1 MNKSNL
7 LAVSAIFVL
16 NACST
21 VNQPV
26 EREYLDLV
34 GNKEVVEKYWVVERK
49 VAPEYPAEAGKN
61 NISGCVAFTLL
72 IDGNG
77 KPQNLT
83 VIKSFP
89 GSTFNKKAYEALRKW
104 RWTASES
111 NNQNQPVLTTIQ
123 LDFTTQKSVN
133 HAEAYSAC
141 VI

>member
-7 LAVSAIFVL
+7 LAVSVIFVL
-16 NACST
+16 SACST

-34 GNKEVVEKYWVVERK
+34 GNKEAVEKYWIVERK
-49 VAPEYPAEAGKN
+49 VAPEYPADAGKN
-61 NISGCVAFTLL
+61 GISGCVEFTLL
-72 IDGNG
+72 IDGDG

-83 VIKSFP
+83 VVKSFP
-89 GSTFNKKAYEALRKW
+89 GSTFNRKAYEALRKW
-104 RWTASES
+104 QWTPGAD
-111 NNQNQPVLTTIQ
+111 NTQKQPVLTTIQ

-141 VI
+141 KI

>member
-7 LAVSAIFVL
+7 LLIPAIL
-16 NACST
+16 ALSACST
-21 VNQPV
+21 VNQSAV
-26 EREYLDLV
+26 TEQLDLM
-34 GNKEVVEKYWVVERK
+34 GKKDVVEKYWVVERK
-49 VAPEYPAEAGKN
+49 VAPEYPADAGKN
-61 NISGCVAFTLL
+61 SISGCVEFTLL

-104 RWTASES
+104 QWAPGAS
-111 NNQNQPVLTTIQ
+111 NMQKQPVLTTIQ

-141 VI
+141 KI